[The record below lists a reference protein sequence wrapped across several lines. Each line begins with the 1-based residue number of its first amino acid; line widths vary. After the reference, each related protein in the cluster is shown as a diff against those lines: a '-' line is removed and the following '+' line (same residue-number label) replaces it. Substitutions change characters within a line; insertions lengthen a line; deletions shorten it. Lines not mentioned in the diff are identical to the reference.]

1 MFSVS
6 CMKNLIKMDKKQLQK
21 YLYQYVHSDEPA
33 HLRPSEI
40 EEVLVS
46 DIPEDVEIEISEID
60 EKGIRHIELEGSFKK
75 QNGKLYLHMAH
86 DWYRKW
92 WTAPLGMAHHMDL
105 IKRLVEFWQKE
116 EKNIE
121 NIEFDDEGDWCHLY
135 YSIMIPDE
143 IKTLYKAY
151 VFGLDFSIWKDRIL
165 HSVQNR
171 IGAIVNEI
179 ANEYSSFKSL
189 EFPEL
194 IDRVR
199 KETNANIK
207 GRLLEE
213 LMHKFFSIVKG
224 FEVIERLK
232 TETEEIDLVILN
244 KSTAPIWQKESS
256 LILVECKNWSGKCGK
271 NELVIFKE
279 KIVNRKGRAKIGFFV
294 SWNGFTETF
303 TKEDLR
309 SSQGNILIVPVTGQ
323 QVIEALSTSI
333 EKHLEKWWVD
343 ATST

>member
-1 MFSVS
+1 
-6 CMKNLIKMDKKQLQK
+6 MDKEQLLE
-21 YLYQYVHSDEPA
+21 YLNQYIHSDEPA
-33 HLRPSEI
+33 HFRPSETKG
-40 EEVLVS
+40 VFVS
-46 DIPEDVEIEISEID
+46 DIPEDVGIEISELD

-105 IKRLVEFWQKE
+105 IKRLVEFRQKE
-116 EKNIE
+116 EQNIE
-121 NIEFDDEGDWCHLY
+121 GIEFDDEGDWCHLY
-135 YSIMIPDE
+135 YSIIIPDK
-143 IKTLYKAY
+143 IKTLYDAY
-151 VFGLDFSIWKDRIL
+151 DFGIDFSIWKDRIL
-165 HSVQNR
+165 HSVQNK

-189 EFPEL
+189 DFPEL
-194 IDRVR
+194 ISMVESEKDS
-199 KETNANIK
+199 NIK

-213 LMHKFFSIVKG
+213 LMHKCFSFVKG
-224 FEVIERLK
+224 FEIIERLK

-244 KSTAPIWQKESS
+244 KSTIPLWQKESS
-256 LILVECKNWSGKCGK
+256 LILVECKNWSNKCGK

-279 KIVNRKGRAKIGFFV
+279 KISNRKGRAKIGFFV
-294 SWNGFTETF
+294 SWNGFAETF

-309 SSQGNILIVPVTGQ
+309 SSHGDILVVPVTGKNI
-323 QVIEALSTSI
+323 VEALAGSI
-333 EKHLEKWWVD
+333 EEHLEKWWIN

>member
-1 MFSVS
+1 ME
-6 CMKNLIKMDKKQLQK
+6 KKELQE
-21 YLYQYVHSDEPA
+21 YLSHFIHSDEPA
-33 HLRPSEI
+33 HFRPHETEGI
-40 EEVLVS
+40 LVS
-46 DIPEDVEIEISEID
+46 DIPDDVEIEICELD
-60 EKGIRHIELEGSFKK
+60 VKGVRHIELEGTFKK
-75 QNGKLYLHMAH
+75 QNGKLYLNMAH

-105 IKRLVEFWQKE
+105 IKRLVEFRQKE

-121 NIEFDDEGDWCHLY
+121 GIEFDDEGDWCHLY
-135 YSIMIPDE
+135 YSIIIPDG
-143 IKTLYKAY
+143 IKTLYQAY
-151 VFGLDFSIWKDRIL
+151 DFGVDFSIWKDRIL

-171 IGAIVNEI
+171 IGSIVNEI

-194 IDRVR
+194 IERVGN
-199 KETNANIK
+199 ETNSNIK

-213 LMHKFFSIVKG
+213 LMCKFFSFVKG

-244 KSTAPIWQKESS
+244 KSTTPIWQKESS

-271 NELVIFKE
+271 NELVVFKE
-279 KIVNRKGRAKIGFFV
+279 KICNRKGRANIGFFI
-294 SWNGFTETF
+294 SWNGFAETF

-309 SSQGNILIVPVTGQ
+309 SSQGDILIIPVTGKN
-323 QVIEALSTSI
+323 VIEALANSI
-333 EKHLEKWWVD
+333 EEHLEKWWIG

>member
-1 MFSVS
+1 
-6 CMKNLIKMDKKQLQK
+6 MDKKRLQE
-21 YLYQYVHSDEPA
+21 YFDQFVQSDEPA
-33 HLRPSEI
+33 HFRPSETEGI
-40 EEVLVS
+40 LVS
-46 DIPEDVEIEISEID
+46 DIPNDVEIEISELD

-105 IKRLVEFWQKE
+105 IKRLVEFRQKE

-121 NIEFDDEGDWCHLY
+121 GIEFDDEGDWCHLY
-135 YSIMIPDE
+135 YSIIIPDE
-143 IKTLYKAY
+143 IKTLYEAY
-151 VFGLDFSIWKDRIL
+151 DFGVNFSIWKDRIL

-194 IDRVR
+194 IDRVESE
-199 KETNANIK
+199 KDSNIK

-213 LMHKFFSIVKG
+213 LMHKFFSFVEG

-244 KSTAPIWQKESS
+244 KSTIPLWQKESS
-256 LILVECKNWSGKCGK
+256 LILVECKNWSSKCGK
-271 NELVIFKE
+271 NELVVFKE
-279 KIVNRKGRAKIGFFV
+279 KITNRKGRAKIGFFV
-294 SWNGFTETF
+294 SWNGFAETF

-309 SSQGNILIVPVTGQ
+309 SSQGDILIVPVTGKNI
-323 QVIEALSTSI
+323 IEALSNSI
-333 EKHLEKWWVD
+333 KEHLEKWWVN